1 LRKWLLGGS
10 RGGTACE
17 KCTTW
22 IFGGKNFEN
31 SFVGLKVSGFAIKTK
46 NRARVSCIIKKE
58 CRKKIGELES
68 IKREKIENY

>member
-1 LRKWLLGGS
+1 M
-10 RGGTACE
+10 
-17 KCTTW
+17 W